1 LARPAVSRRLVIRA
15 KARCLIDFIGAQY
28 RRFLL
33 PNKARRTPSSTQP
46 AQGKTGYGSLPRF
59 PLRLCLNFR
68 PEPNHLLEARLKG
81 VKDLELDSRYSF
93 RLLERFFL
101 LKPRC
106 KFAA

>member
-1 LARPAVSRRLVIRA
+1 MHGGVGFTFTVCCTRELLLTTSNDSAALARPAVSRRLVMRA
-15 KARCLIDFIGAQY
+15 RITCLIDFIGAQY

-68 PEPNHLLEARLKG
+68 PEPNHLLEARL
-81 VKDLELDSRYSF
+81 
-93 RLLERFFL
+93 
-101 LKPRC
+101 
-106 KFAA
+106 